1 MYWLGVVRRAIR
13 GAVRH
18 YAVWLND
25 VTRGKLHPDDVTIA
39 GFLLHF
45 IVAYLIAIHDFVPA
59 GILLA
64 VFGLFDTLDGELAR
78 LQKRDSA
85 RGMLLDAT
93 TDRLKEVI
101 VYTGAS
107 ITLIHTNQTSAA
119 WCVVAC
125 GVSLCVS
132 YIKAKGE
139 AALATKKNIPHHKL
153 NYIFQDG
160 FMAFEVRMTLLVAG
174 LLFNQLLPAI
184 IIIAFG
190 SLLTLSKRFRLIARE
205 LR

>member
-1 MYWLGVVRRAIR
+1 MQLLGVIRQAIR
-13 GAVRH
+13 TVVRH
-18 YAVWLND
+18 YAVWLNEI
-25 VTRGKLHPDDVTIA
+25 TRGRLHPDDVTIA

-45 IVAYLIAIHDFVPA
+45 IVGYLIAVNDFVPA

-64 VFGLFDTLDGELAR
+64 IFGLFDTLDGELAR
-78 LQKRDSA
+78 LQKRDSS

-101 VYTGAS
+101 IYTGAAV
-107 ITLIHTNQTSAA
+107 TLINSHHTAA
-119 WCVVAC
+119 VWCVVAC
-125 GVSLCVS
+125 GISLCVS

-139 AALATKKNIPHHKL
+139 AALAAEAKISHHKL

-160 FMAFEVRMTLLVAG
+160 FMAFEVRMTLLIAG
-174 LLFNQLLPAI
+174 LLFNQLLPAV
-184 IIIAFG
+184 IIIAIG
-190 SLLTLSKRFRLIARE
+190 SLFTLSTRFRRIARE